1 MSFKVEYTIHFGTLK
16 KYTNGNNNNEILQIK
31 YDDVDFKDQNGK
43 KFTFSVFDY
52 FNSQT
57 IRSLKENF
65 LSYFGKNYKC
75 CLCVL
80 YVYKYKSSTLYLL
93 SRDETKKLSSFNIKD
108 FYIVRINNVCD
119 CQLKIYNFYYNKDK
133 FDLIVDLKKLN
144 DDVEKL
150 KKDIE
155 NLNKDKE
162 ALNNS
167 NKNLLEKIKKITKE
181 KELEPKD
188 ATKFYDSI
196 ICIDSIKSVKKG
208 WKIKMNR
215 RGLSLYENCRK
226 EKLLRIGVIGN
237 KNKGKS
243 FLLSKISKTKLISG
257 TNIHTE
263 GLSIKY
269 PDRKIMK
276 DKNIILLDSAG
287 FESPV
292 LKNNDDEQEVE
303 DEKMKKEKED
313 KKNEDENENKIEENN
328 KEENNK
334 DNEEENEESQEDED
348 GIKEAKKEM
357 ENKLREKRENMQFKE
372 SAKDKIMTEV
382 FLQNFIINNSD
393 ILLLVVGIM
402 SYSEQLL
409 INKIK
414 NECKEL
420 KKEKL
425 FIVHNLQSFRK
436 VEQVENYIKKTL
448 LKCKTFNLKRH
459 KIISLAN
466 EYVNDEIEEE
476 DDKKEEEEEYNDE
489 DIENIK
495 DDDDSVNN
503 ENLEKKEI
511 KIEEKKN
518 DKEKNEMI
526 INNKDEE
533 KKNEKE
539 KKDMNEEDA
548 KEGEP
553 SHFYEVLY
561 YDKDKTLNI
570 YHLILAN
577 DESEECKKYNKY
589 TYNFLENMYN
599 FITNIE
605 SFDIFK
611 EIKKAFFEISPI
623 ILINDVKDIHFN
635 KTKDILKNKL
645 LKLEVKDDK
654 DIELKQCF
662 TDELGFSFFKT
673 GFYEPKYNYFK
684 PDENTLEIRLEIPGA
699 AKCSVKAYVENGLT
713 KIQFKGTKKYDK
725 NPENPADNKC
735 CTREFTDFELVLP
748 LPIEEYKINSEK
760 PKEKPILEQGLYIV
774 RYELAKQGE
783 EVEIENEG
791 I

>member
-181 KELEPKD
+181 KELGPKD
-188 ATKFYDSI
+188 ASKFYDSI

-208 WKIKMNR
+208 WKIKMNK
-215 RGLSLYENCRK
+215 RGLSLYNNCRK

-313 KKNEDENENKIEENN
+313 KKNE
-328 KEENNK
+328 
-334 DNEEENEESQEDED
+334 
-348 GIKEAKKEM
+348 
-357 ENKLREKRENMQFKE
+357 
-372 SAKDKIMTEV
+372 
-382 FLQNFIINNSD
+382 
-393 ILLLVVGIM
+393 
-402 SYSEQLL
+402 
-409 INKIK
+409 
-414 NECKEL
+414 
-420 KKEKL
+420 
-425 FIVHNLQSFRK
+425 
-436 VEQVENYIKKTL
+436 
-448 LKCKTFNLKRH
+448 
-459 KIISLAN
+459 
-466 EYVNDEIEEE
+466 
-476 DDKKEEEEEYNDE
+476 
-489 DIENIK
+489 
-495 DDDDSVNN
+495 
-503 ENLEKKEI
+503 
-511 KIEEKKN
+511 
-518 DKEKNEMI
+518 
-526 INNKDEE
+526 
-533 KKNEKE
+533 
-539 KKDMNEEDA
+539 
-548 KEGEP
+548 
-553 SHFYEVLY
+553 
-561 YDKDKTLNI
+561 
-570 YHLILAN
+570 
-577 DESEECKKYNKY
+577 
-589 TYNFLENMYN
+589 
-599 FITNIE
+599 
-605 SFDIFK
+605 
-611 EIKKAFFEISPI
+611 
-623 ILINDVKDIHFN
+623 
-635 KTKDILKNKL
+635 
-645 LKLEVKDDK
+645 
-654 DIELKQCF
+654 
-662 TDELGFSFFKT
+662 
-673 GFYEPKYNYFK
+673 
-684 PDENTLEIRLEIPGA
+684 
-699 AKCSVKAYVENGLT
+699 
-713 KIQFKGTKKYDK
+713 
-725 NPENPADNKC
+725 
-735 CTREFTDFELVLP
+735 
-748 LPIEEYKINSEK
+748 
-760 PKEKPILEQGLYIV
+760 
-774 RYELAKQGE
+774 
-783 EVEIENEG
+783 
-791 I
+791 